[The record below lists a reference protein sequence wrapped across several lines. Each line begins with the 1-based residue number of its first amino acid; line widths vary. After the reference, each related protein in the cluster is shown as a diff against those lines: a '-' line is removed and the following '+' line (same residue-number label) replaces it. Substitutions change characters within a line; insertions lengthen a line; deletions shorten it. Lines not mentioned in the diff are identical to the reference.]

1 ECLRILLPL
10 LAAVFRGERNATV
23 AGSNAQMARSAAA
36 QAQLLAASV
45 DQARSALRQAL
56 IGAEAASRAKDEFLA
71 SLSHELRTP
80 LTPVLIATAALLE
93 DEKLPEEFHGALEMM
108 QRNIELEVRLIDDL
122 LDLTRIVN
130 GKLTLQKKD
139 CDLHAL
145 LDHSLEIVRPEII
158 AKKLAVEVRKNAQN
172 AWVWAD
178 AVRMHQVLW
187 NLLRNAAKFT
197 PEGGR
202 IILESANEGDHVSVS
217 VSDTGMGISPES
229 LEQIFRPFEQGK
241 ATGDHRFGGM
251 GLGLAI
257 SKAVVDQHSG
267 LLRASSA
274 GAGLGACFTI
284 QLQTVTPPDPT
295 TERR

>member
-1 ECLRILLPL
+1 
-10 LAAVFRGERNATV
+10 
-23 AGSNAQMARSAAA
+23 
-36 QAQLLAASV
+36 
-45 DQARSALRQAL
+45 
-56 IGAEAASRAKDEFLA
+56 
-71 SLSHELRTP
+71 
-80 LTPVLIATAALLE
+80 
-93 DEKLPEEFHGALEMM
+93 
-108 QRNIELEVRLIDDL
+108 
-122 LDLTRIVN
+122 
-130 GKLTLQKKD
+130 
-139 CDLHAL
+139 
-145 LDHSLEIVRPEII
+145 VRPEII